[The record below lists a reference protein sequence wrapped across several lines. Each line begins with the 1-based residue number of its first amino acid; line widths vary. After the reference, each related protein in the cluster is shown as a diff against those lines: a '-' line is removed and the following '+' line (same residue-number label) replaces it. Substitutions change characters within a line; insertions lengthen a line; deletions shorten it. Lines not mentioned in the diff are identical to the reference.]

1 MVKKNV
7 ADLKPEE
14 LKGKVVFVRADLN
27 VPQVR
32 GRAGGGSG
40 GRPRRSCSLQL
51 LGRCR
56 MPSSL
61 AVTIYTHSCA

>member
-1 MVKKNV
+1 MKKNV

-32 GRAGGGSG
+32 GRAALAGG
-40 GRPRRSCSLQL
+40 
-51 LGRCR
+51 
-56 MPSSL
+56 
-61 AVTIYTHSCA
+61 CAPPLC